1 MTTFASKPVASNG
14 SASSVGSD
22 DSLKRLSPSL
32 AGRTELAG
40 PAPISVP
47 SSGAVID
54 AYAAWTV
61 DETQSRPT
69 SKFRIPLRG
78 GMNPGRQG
86 GVTTPGSFALAPDV
100 GGAMMFASPDTPGM
114 PGPST
119 KTAWD
124 FLPEGWKVEVGTS
137 LGTPSLREGMNGQ
150 GGTNEQG
157 ELAIAE
163 RGGTQG
169 DTQRSEFTTARG
181 ERMCVIYPNGFV
193 PITQLESARLG
204 IITRE
209 MRRVSE
215 REPHLT
221 PEQVRDEIAA
231 GRMVI
236 PANINHLRYNL
247 DPMCIGR
254 ASKTKVNAN
263 MGASPVSSGTDEEVE
278 KLKWAERWGAD
289 TVMDLS
295 TGGDL
300 DACRDAILRASTVPI
315 GTVPIY
321 SMIIGKKIEDL
332 AWDVIEATLHHQ
344 ARQGVDYFTIHAGVR
359 KGHLKYVK
367 NRLIGIVSR
376 GGSLLAK
383 WMLVHNQENVMYTHW
398 DDICKILRQYDVTF
412 SIGDGLRPGG
422 LADATD
428 DAQLAELETLG
439 ELTER
444 AWRHGVQVMIEGPGH
459 VPFDQIE
466 FNAKIQRRLCH
477 GAPFYV
483 LGPLVTDMF
492 PGYDHIT
499 SCIGATSMAYH
510 GAAMLCYVTP
520 KEHVGLPKKDDVKQG
535 CIAYKIAAHAAD
547 VALGIPGTRDR
558 DDELTKAR
566 AALNWQKHFDL
577 SFDPDTARAY
587 HDEDLD
593 VDTDFCAMCG
603 HDWCSVRI
611 SKEIQEFASGKA
623 EGFERMGGKDGTIAG
638 AAMKSAGLSP
648 EQQGILE
655 KRGVLSPEE
664 IHNLAAKTKGVLHVM
679 EKNGTGQAGIAAST
693 DAKLSCHSDYVDP
706 ETAKQLQTQK
716 GSVVV
721 QLDVRP
727 ALGIRK
733 EDRVI

>member
-1 MTTFASKPVASNG
+1 MSQTHV
-14 SASSVGSD
+14 SSFHHTLPQHGA
-22 DSLKRLSPSL
+22 LNP
-32 AGRTELAG
+32 AGTA
-40 PAPISVP
+40 
-47 SSGAVID
+47 
-54 AYAAWTV
+54 
-61 DETQSRPT
+61 
-69 SKFRIPLRG
+69 
-78 GMNPGRQG
+78 N
-86 GVTTPGSFALAPDV
+86 VTTPGSFALAPDV
-100 GGAMMFASPDTPGM
+100 GGPRMFASPDTPGM
-114 PGPST
+114 PAPSE

-124 FLPEGWKVEVGTS
+124 FLPEGWSVEFGGGPGLRTGGLQNQASTS
-137 LGTPSLREGMNGQ
+137 GSYG
-150 GGTNEQG
+150 
-157 ELAIAE
+157 
-163 RGGTQG
+163 
-169 DTQRSEFTTARG
+169 SESRTTTRNQFMTARG
-181 ERMCVIYPNGFV
+181 ELVAVRYPADFV
-193 PITQLESARLG
+193 PITQLEHARLG
-204 IITRE
+204 VVTAQ
-209 MRRVSE
+209 MRRVAE
-215 REPHLT
+215 RESHFETMFPGRAA
-221 PEQVRDEIAA
+221 EAVRDEVAA

-236 PANINHLRYNL
+236 PANINHLKHKL

-254 ASKTKVNAN
+254 ASRTKVNAN
-263 MGASPVSSGTDEEVE
+263 MGASPVSSGTHEEVE
-278 KLKWAERWGAD
+278 KLKWAEKWGAD

-300 DACRDAILRASTVPI
+300 DECRKAIIEHSTVPI

-332 AWDVIEATLHHQ
+332 DWATIEASLHHQ

-359 KGHLKYVK
+359 RAHLKHVK

-383 WMLVHNQENVMYTHW
+383 WMLVHNQENIMYTRW
-398 DDICKILRQYDVTF
+398 EDICDILRAYDVTF

-428 DAQLAELETLG
+428 AAQIAELETLG

-444 AWRHGVQVMIEGPGH
+444 AWRRGVQVMIEGPGH

-466 FNAKIQRRLCH
+466 WNAKVQRTLCH

-499 SCIGATSMAYH
+499 SCIGATAMAYH

-520 KEHVGLPKKDDVKQG
+520 KEHLGLPKKDDVKQG

-566 AALNWQKHFDL
+566 AALNWEKHFEL

-623 EGFERMGGKDGTIAG
+623 DGFEREKVVRS
-638 AAMKSAGLSP
+638 AALTT
-648 EQQGILE
+648 EQREILE
-655 KRGVLSPEE
+655 RRGVLSPEE
-664 IHNLAAKTKGVLHVM
+664 IHKLASKKAKVHM
-679 EKNGTGQAGIAAST
+679 ANGHRDHADDAG
-693 DAKLSCHSDYVDP
+693 KLSCHSDYLDP
-706 ETAKQLQTQK
+706 ETAK
-716 GSVVV
+716 VV
-721 QLDVRP
+721 QAETLGRTLAAPRESLVQVDVRP
-727 ALGIRK
+727 ALGIGK
-733 EDRVI
+733 DDRVV